1 MRWRPVGPLKRE
13 IGWIFRT
20 NGQRQAPAW
29 GKHCEVNKGLC
40 KAADK
45 GDFWLVFLG
54 GGEVIR
60 LWLEK
65 ILRECTAKCYLFSLQ
80 RRSWENSL
88 QFSMLYASLMF
99 YVLYKINTT
108 FEMRNIYIYIYC
120 ICNTFP
126 QTHCLTG
133 PGLASIPLPDLSFN
147 QPPDAFTPVI
157 PSAWNALPWTLHYPK
172 FYPPELQGR
181 PKGLLET
188 LPPALSQFGLL
199 LPSTVTVTA
208 FKRQCVSESPTEA
221 VTAPATHPQTL
232 IQSGGLGAQ
241 SLHF

>member
-108 FEMRNIYIYIYC
+108 FEMRNIYIYTVYATRFPRLTVLQDLALPPFHSQTWASISPLTLLPLLFLLPGMPSPEPF
-120 ICNTFP
+120 ITLNSIRLSFRDGPRVSSRRFP
-126 QTHCLTG
+126 Q
-133 PGLASIPLPDLSFN
+133 LSVSLDSYFP
-147 QPPDAFTPVI
+147 Q
-157 PSAWNALPWTLHYPK
+157 L
-172 FYPPELQGR
+172 LQ
-181 PKGLLET
+181 
-188 LPPALSQFGLL
+188 
-199 LPSTVTVTA
+199 
-208 FKRQCVSESPTEA
+208 
-221 VTAPATHPQTL
+221 
-232 IQSGGLGAQ
+232 
-241 SLHF
+241 

>member
-1 MRWRPVGPLKRE
+1 MLPFFPAEE
-13 IGWIFRT
+13 IM
-20 NGQRQAPAW
+20 
-29 GKHCEVNKGLC
+29 GKQSTV
-40 KAADK
+40 
-45 GDFWLVFLG
+45 
-54 GGEVIR
+54 
-60 LWLEK
+60 
-65 ILRECTAKCYLFSLQ
+65 
-80 RRSWENSL
+80 
-88 QFSMLYASLMF
+88 F
-99 YVLYKINTT
+99 YVICFSNVLCFIQNKYYLWNEK
-108 FEMRNIYIYIYC
+108 YIYIYC

-232 IQSGGLGAQ
+232 LQSGGLGAQ